1 MVVETTPWSRKKG
14 TCLVTRISKKKARRA
29 PRIRLGTPDGRI
41 TPRAG
46 LHLVHKL
53 DRLLGITGA
62 IDAGAPPIKSRRR
75 GLGLGALMVALAE
88 TMLAGGDFLCDLDHQ
103 RKDRPGRHLRAVPG
117 IPASTTVIGLGKR
130 FDAKA
135 ADHVERAN
143 AKLVKGAF
151 ALLPEERRASLVAKR
166 PTIDLDPTD
175 TEVYGRNKRCS
186 AYNYQRQRV
195 YRPHP
200 AVWAEAGW
208 ALAADFGSGRSDP
221 RPQAPALLARAIAA
235 LPTGLLRP
243 IARADSSFFDHK
255 FAEAALTLG
264 CDYAIAVKRTAAVWR
279 AERKIPDGSWQRAK
293 GMDAEVAECDYI
305 PKGWPKGARVI
316 CRRVKITADELSSDP
331 RSRRRR
337 TIDPNQ
343 LSLLTSGEAAYAY
356 AYSFIITN
364 LTGDIVDIEA
374 WFRMRALVEEKI
386 KDSKLGLAMRHMP
399 SGYEAVNVMW
409 MWAALLGL
417 NISSWLQALTGHDEA
432 DGRAHGK
439 RLRREHI
446 CVAARV
452 TSHAGR
458 IEVHT
463 SPEDHHG
470 HFGAAWRALDVLLA
484 GAGP

>member
-1 MVVETTPWSRKKG
+1 
-14 TCLVTRISKKKARRA
+14 VTRVAKKKRKVV
-29 PRIRLGTPDGRI
+29 LGAPDGRI

-46 LHLVHKL
+46 LHLVAKL
-53 DRLLGITGA
+53 DTLLGITA
-62 IDAGAPPIKSRRR
+62 TIDDAGPLFKQRKR
-75 GLGLGALMVALAE
+75 GLMLGGVMVSLAE

-103 RKDRPGRHLRAVPG
+103 RMDAAGLRLRAVPDV
-117 IPASTTVIGLGKR
+117 PASTTVIGLGKR
-130 FDAKA
+130 FDEQTRA
-135 ADHVERAN
+135 HLERAN
-143 AKLVKGAF
+143 AKLVEAAF
-151 ALLPEERRASLVAKR
+151 ALLPKKRRADLAEQR

-175 TEVYGRNKRCS
+175 TEVYGRKKRG
-186 AYNYQRQRV
+186 ADFNYQGQRV

-221 RPQAPALLARAIAA
+221 RPQAPALLARALFA
-235 LPTGLLRP
+235 LPEGLLRP
-243 IARADSSFFDHK
+243 IVRADSGFFDAK
-255 FAEAALTLG
+255 LATAALSLH
-264 CDYAIAVKRTAAVWR
+264 CDYAIAVKRTNPVWR
-279 AERKIPDGSWQRAK
+279 AERKIPDGDWQRAK
-293 GMDAEVAECDYI
+293 GMDAEVAECDYV
-305 PKGWPKGARVI
+305 PKGWPEGARTV
-316 CRRVKITADELSSDP
+316 CRRVKVTAAELSSDP

-343 LSLLTSGEAAYAY
+343 LSLLTSGEADFAY

-364 LTGDIVDIEA
+364 LSGDITDIEA

-399 SGYEAVNVMW
+399 SGYESVNVMW

-417 NISSWLQALTGHDEA
+417 NISSWLQALTGHDEK
-432 DGRAHGK
+432 DGRSHGK

-452 TSHAGR
+452 AKHAGR
-458 IEVHT
+458 LEVHP

-470 HFGAAWRALDVLLA
+470 SFGDAWRALDVLIA
-484 GAGP
+484 ANSP

>member
-1 MVVETTPWSRKKG
+1 V
-14 TCLVTRISKKKARRA
+14 
-29 PRIRLGTPDGRI
+29 PD
-41 TPRAG
+41 
-46 LHLVHKL
+46 V
-53 DRLLGITGA
+53 
-62 IDAGAPPIKSRRR
+62 
-75 GLGLGALMVALAE
+75 
-88 TMLAGGDFLCDLDHQ
+88 
-103 RKDRPGRHLRAVPG
+103 
-117 IPASTTVIGLGKR
+117 PASTTVIGLGKR
-130 FDAKA
+130 FDEQARA
-135 ADHVERAN
+135 HVERAN
-143 AKLVKGAF
+143 AKLVNGVF
-151 ALLPEERRASLVAKR
+151 ALLPQKRRTDLVAQR

-175 TEVYGRNKRCS
+175 TEVYGRNKEGS
-186 AYNYQRQRV
+186 AYNYQGQRV

-208 ALAADFGSGRSDP
+208 VLAADFGSGRSDP
-221 RPQAPALLARAIAA
+221 RPQAAGLLARALAS
-235 LPTGLLRP
+235 LPDGLLRP
-243 IARADSSFFDHK
+243 IVRADSGFFDAK
-255 FAEAALTLG
+255 LATAALSLH
-264 CDYAIAVKRTAAVWR
+264 CDYAIAVKRTDAVWR
-279 AERKIPDGSWQRAK
+279 AERKIPTGDWRRTK
-293 GMDAEVAECDYI
+293 GMDAEVAECNYV
-305 PKGWPKGARVI
+305 PKSWPVGARTL
-316 CRRVKITADELSSDP
+316 CRRVKVTAGELSSDP

-343 LSLLTSGEAAYAY
+343 LTLLTSGETDYAY

-364 LTGDIVDIEA
+364 LAGDITDIEA

-439 RLRREHI
+439 RLRREHL

-458 IEVHT
+458 LEVHT

-470 HFGAAWRALDVLLA
+470 LFGTAWRALDVLIA
-484 GAGP
+484 GSGP